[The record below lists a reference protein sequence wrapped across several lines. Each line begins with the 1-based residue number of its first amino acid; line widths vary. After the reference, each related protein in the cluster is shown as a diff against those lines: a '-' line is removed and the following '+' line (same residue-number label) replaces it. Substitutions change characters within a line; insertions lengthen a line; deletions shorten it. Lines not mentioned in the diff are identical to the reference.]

1 MNRKIIFSIIFV
13 AISCWLHAQYTTPG
27 TGVTWNLNDLVA
39 NAPGAITNN
48 GDQYNILANITI
60 ASTDTLRQTQD
71 AYLQVK
77 EAVLITVNGV
87 LELIPENLITITA
100 MDTTQ
105 HFSGFRFEDTDHSYL
120 EKCLIE
126 FGGGIKLV
134 NSDIRIEDCI
144 LRKFDKSNCTGTIDL
159 FESSPEILDC
169 DIYLNQGPAV
179 LSAANGESSPFIKG
193 CWIYR
198 NNTENTNMPQINL
211 GTSEPEVDIII
222 RDNLIEGF
230 YDKAG
235 GIAVTTL
242 AGGYLSCVID
252 SNTIVNNRYGITVY
266 GFDINSVISNN
277 ILADNNIENIP
288 FQGGSGINF
297 WGGTSNVSMVFGN
310 EIYGN
315 LWGITN
321 TGDAMPNMGQVEPD
335 TINPGKNIIYD
346 NGNLGTVYALYNNT
360 PNNIFAENNY
370 WGSYDPDSVEA
381 VIFHY
386 PDDESLGFVDYI
398 PFKDYMTGVIEKPQY
413 KAPSLSIFPNPAI
426 SSITINVEN
435 KGTIC
440 IYNLAGVKIL
450 EEEVSPGIP
459 MDISKLINGVYF
471 TLFSND
477 VVTLT
482 GKFIKE

>member
-1 MNRKIIFSIIFV
+1 MDKKKILSIFLVLFSN
-13 AISCWLHAQYTTPG
+13 WLIGQYITPG
-27 TGVTWNLNDLVA
+27 TAVTWNLNDLVT
-39 NAPGAITNN
+39 NAQGAITND
-48 GDQYNILANITI
+48 GDFYTIHQDITI
-60 ASTDTLRQTQD
+60 ASTDTLRQLTD
-71 AYLQVK
+71 AAIQINPGI
-77 EAVLITVNGV
+77 LITINGV
-87 LELIPENLITITA
+87 LEFAPGEMISISA
-100 MDTTQ
+100 SDTTQ
-105 HFSGFRFEDTDHSYL
+105 HFLGFRFEDVDHSFF

-134 NSDIRIEDCI
+134 NADIRIEDCV

-159 FESSPEILDC
+159 FESSPEIFDC

-211 GTSEPEVDIII
+211 GTSAPEVDIVI
-222 RDNLIEGF
+222 RNNTIEGF

-235 GIAVTTL
+235 GIAITTL

-252 SNTIVNNRYGITVY
+252 SNTIINNRYGITAY

-277 ILADNNIENIP
+277 ILADNNIENLP
-288 FQGGSGINF
+288 MQGGSGINF

-321 TGDAMPNMGQVEPD
+321 TGDAMPNLGQVEPD
-335 TINPGKNIIYD
+335 TINPGKNIFYD
-346 NGNLGTVYALYNNT
+346 NGNLGTIYALYNNT

-370 WGSYDPDSVEA
+370 WGSYDSDSVEA

-386 PDDESLGFVDYI
+386 PDDESLGVVDYI
-398 PFKDYMTGVIEKPQY
+398 PFKDYMTGVSEKSEF
-413 KAPSLSIFPNPAI
+413 KAPTLPIFPNPAI
-426 SSITINVEN
+426 STITIDVEH
-435 KGTIC
+435 KGTLS
-440 IYNLAGVKIL
+440 IYNSAGEIVFKEDL
-450 EEEVSPGIP
+450 SPHIP
-459 MDISKLINGVYF
+459 LDISKLQNGVYF
-471 TLFSND
+471 ALFSND
-477 VVTLT
+477 LVTRT